1 MGRGI
6 GAHMTLYLALSKLC
20 YDECLTYVELT
31 EKFNKS
37 VRILENLKD
46 ITFDKD
52 NVDRN

>member
-6 GAHMTLYLALSKLC
+6 GAHMTLYLALKLC
-20 YDECLTYVELT
+20 YDECLTDVELT